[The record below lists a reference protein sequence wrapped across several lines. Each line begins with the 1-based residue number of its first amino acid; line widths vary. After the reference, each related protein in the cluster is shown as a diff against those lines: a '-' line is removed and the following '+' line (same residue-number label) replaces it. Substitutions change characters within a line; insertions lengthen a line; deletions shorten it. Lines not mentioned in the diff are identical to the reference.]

1 MGAPHRTNSAGKAE
15 NPGPPPAAPPATGHD
30 SPAPGRIPIP
40 RVPRDPR
47 PATPTVHGQ
56 GNPTA
61 ASRSPLRRLS
71 AATAARHAPAT
82 AQTIVAAL
90 ALPPSPAAAPQPA
103 RPLPLT
109 SLGQLPRDASMLYD
123 IARVDAS
130 GRIKNHEIIKTLGWQ
145 AGDKLEMIL
154 TQGAVIIRP
163 SPDGRFSI
171 PQRPRIIIPLTARKR
186 HAIGPG
192 DHVLIAAAPDYG
204 VLIIYPVPIL
214 NEMIARYHSTKP
226 ASESSRS

>member
-15 NPGPPPAAPPATGHD
+15 NPGPPPAAPPAAGHD

-40 RVPRDPR
+40 RVPRNLR
-47 PATPTVHGQ
+47 PATPDVHGQ

-71 AATAARHAPAT
+71 VATAARHAPAT

-90 ALPPSPAAAPQPA
+90 ALPPSPLAPQPV

-109 SLGQLPRDASMLYD
+109 SLDQLPRDASMLYD
-123 IARVDAS
+123 IARIDDS
-130 GRIKNHEIIKTLGWQ
+130 GRIKNHEIIKILGWR

-154 TQGAVIIRP
+154 TQGAIIIRP
-163 SPDGRFSI
+163 SPDGHFSI

-192 DHVLIAAAPDYG
+192 DHVLVAAAPDYG
-204 VLIIYPVPIL
+204 VMIVYPVATL
-214 NEMIARYHSTKP
+214 NEMIACYHSTNP
-226 ASESSRS
+226 ASEISRP